1 MAGIRTCDRESQVQR
16 PNHYTTEPPVSK
28 CMLYF
33 AVAHLFLV
41 TEVVDAKDK

>member
-1 MAGIRTCDRESQVQR
+1 
-16 PNHYTTEPPVSK
+16 
-28 CMLYF
+28 MLYF